1 MKKQKSPWQIAKD
14 KIAERAIKELSENYG
29 ISATYSQIAPK
40 VYRDNPDHVLLF
52 TEEFSS
58 DLIYVMYR
66 KDYSHFCDQFGRI
79 HDEPIY
85 FVIDKEK
92 VAMNEYNKVS
102 GASPKSWA
110 LPVEDLKMLVKKS
123 KEVGK
128 LVEIPFEYEQDEKT
142 DDIIEDDTD
151 QNISSM
157 TIRDFYAII
166 WDKPVSSKSWLNNL
180 IRKTKNNGRKEN

>member
-29 ISATYSQIAPK
+29 VSASYGQIAPK

-66 KDYSHFCDQFGRI
+66 KDYVNFCDQIGALSQ
-79 HDEPIY
+79 DPIY
-85 FVIDKEK
+85 FILDKIK
-92 VAMNEYNKVS
+92 VANSEYAKVTHGSTKSWVVPVDDLKRLEKKPKVS
-102 GASPKSWA
+102 A
-110 LPVEDLKMLVKKS
+110 V
-123 KEVGK
+123 
-128 LVEIPFEYEQDEKT
+128 VEIPFEYEQE
-142 DDIIEDDTD
+142 EDTMED

-157 TIRDFYAII
+157 TIRDFYAILSNR
-166 WDKPVSSKSWLNNL
+166 PVSSKHWLNTL
-180 IRKTKNNGRKEN
+180 IQKNNGRKEN